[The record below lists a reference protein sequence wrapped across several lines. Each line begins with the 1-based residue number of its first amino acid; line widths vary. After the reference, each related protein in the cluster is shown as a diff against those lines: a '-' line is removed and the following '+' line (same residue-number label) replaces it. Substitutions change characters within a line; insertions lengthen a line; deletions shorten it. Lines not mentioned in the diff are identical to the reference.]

1 MDKKDEGRYLV
12 AIYNNKLAN
21 DEQYNSL
28 LHPEILV

>member
-1 MDKKDEGRYLV
+1 MKDDIIV